1 MLFHPPPS
9 TIHPR
14 LMIRLTLHKTIK
26 QISYPSTCPH
36 EFPFSDGQFGKVYKE
51 ESYFTISQ
59 QK

>member
-9 TIHPR
+9 TSHPR
-14 LMIRLTLHKTIK
+14 LMIRFTLHKTTK
-26 QISYPSTCPH
+26 QISCPSTCPH
-36 EFPFSDGQFGKVYKE
+36 EFPFGDGQFGKVYNE